1 MVNLKY
7 SVKLKSTPKKGLRSS
22 SRNMND
28 SQATPTT
35 SGTNEA
41 EKPLNETVK
50 KILSERNDEGE
61 SLFDII
67 RNIVREEF
75 KIHESNIKELINSN
89 VNKTTEHLD
98 KLSAEIVDLTAS
110 LEFTQ
115 KKIDEELFQVK
126 KEIKNL
132 KTEVKAIEDDLL
144 NADEVSA
151 KLVELEDRSRRNNLR
166 IDGIKEEPNET
177 WEACEKKS
185 KISLRISWE

>member
-1 MVNLKY
+1 M
-7 SVKLKSTPKKGLRSS
+7 
-22 SRNMND
+22 
-28 SQATPTT
+28 
-35 SGTNEA
+35 
-41 EKPLNETVK
+41 
-50 KILSERNDEGE
+50 
-61 SLFDII
+61 
-67 RNIVREEF
+67 
-75 KIHESNIKELINSN
+75 
-89 VNKTTEHLD
+89 
-98 KLSAEIVDLTAS
+98 
-110 LEFTQ
+110 EFTQ

-166 IDGIKEEPNET
+166 IDGIKEEPNKT